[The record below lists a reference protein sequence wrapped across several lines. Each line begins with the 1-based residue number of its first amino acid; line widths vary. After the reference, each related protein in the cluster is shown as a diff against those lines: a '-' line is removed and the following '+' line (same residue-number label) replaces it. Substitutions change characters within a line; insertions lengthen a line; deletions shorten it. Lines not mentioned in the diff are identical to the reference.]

1 MIIPRE
7 SLLKF
12 KSSSKGIYTAKT
24 ESVKSLSLAIE
35 KCLLNDNDSNRAVFD
50 EELESRSIEKF
61 INKID
66 RYLYETQTHPHYYR
80 SPFFTI
86 LVKGSAKIY
95 ECFF

>member
-1 MIIPRE
+1 VIFPNFLVLVNYSGLSVRSNSNMIIPRE

-66 RYLYETQTHPHYYR
+66 RYLYET
-80 SPFFTI
+80 
-86 LVKGSAKIY
+86 
-95 ECFF
+95 